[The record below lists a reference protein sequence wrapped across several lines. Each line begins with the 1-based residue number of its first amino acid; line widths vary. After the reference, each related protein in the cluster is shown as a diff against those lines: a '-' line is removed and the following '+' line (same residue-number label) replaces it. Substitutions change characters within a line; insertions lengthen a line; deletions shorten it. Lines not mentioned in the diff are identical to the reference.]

1 MGDEGCLQESEFQIS
16 MEARDIM
23 ADCRVCMF
31 EIAHDIEIILF
42 IARKGK
48 CRKIDLYD
56 IIGRNANMPKR
67 LDAMEECGLI
77 VQTLDDKTTW
87 ISITESGREIA
98 EGFMKIDEIIAEN
111 ARRKSSI

>member
-1 MGDEGCLQESEFQIS
+1 

-31 EIAHDIEIILF
+31 EIAHNIEIILF

-67 LDAMEECGLI
+67 LDAM
-77 VQTLDDKTTW
+77 D
-87 ISITESGREIA
+87 
-98 EGFMKIDEIIAEN
+98 
-111 ARRKSSI
+111 